1 MDGSDDRR
9 EGRFDEAKGTV
20 KEKAGDLTGDQHLER
35 EGEKDRAKGNA
46 KQALGK
52 TKDAANKAKEAAKD
66 AVK

>member
-9 EGRFDEAKGTV
+9 EGRFDEAKGSV
-20 KEKAGDLTGDQHLER
+20 REKAGDLTGDEELER

-66 AVK
+66 ALK

>member
-9 EGRFDEAKGTV
+9 EGRFDEAKGSV
-20 KEKAGDLTGDQHLER
+20 KKKAGELTGDEHLEH

-52 TKDAANKAKEAAKD
+52 TKDAADKAKEAARD
-66 AVK
+66 AMK

>member
-9 EGRFDEAKGTV
+9 EGRFDEAKGSV
-20 KEKAGDLTGDQHLER
+20 KEKAGELTGDEQLQR

-52 TKDAANKAKEAAKD
+52 TKDAADKAKDAAKD
-66 AVK
+66 AIK